1 MKNFFLHG
9 KRSNKSR
16 NRSKTAAYRKQHT
29 HRAKTQAD
37 IPGTSSGLKSYS
49 DPKPSS
55 EPKPSSDPKSSSDPK
70 PSSEPKPFSEP
81 KSSSSRGLP
90 QEDWPHLDSEDLA
103 IPEIHIRRPSDQP
116 ADGSDGQT
124 ARRPEGIS
132 VAESRRH
139 RQREDEPVSDDN
151 LAIPEYHPHP
161 KKQNKE

>member
-1 MKNFFLHG
+1 MKNFFLRG
-9 KRSNKSR
+9 KRSDKSR

-37 IPGTSSGLKSYS
+37 IPGTSSGLKS
-49 DPKPSS
+49 
-55 EPKPSSDPKSSSDPK
+55 
-70 PSSEPKPFSEP
+70 SSEPKPFSEPKPYSDP

-103 IPEIHIRRPSDQP
+103 IPEIHIRRPSDPP

>member
-1 MKNFFLHG
+1 MKNFFLRG
-9 KRSNKSR
+9 KRSDKSR
-16 NRSKTAAYRKQHT
+16 NKSKTAAYRKQHT
-29 HRAKTQAD
+29 HRAKTPED
-37 IPGTSSGLKSYS
+37 IPGTSSGLKSSS

-55 EPKPSSDPKSSSDPK
+55 EPKPSSD
-70 PSSEPKPFSEP
+70 P

-103 IPEIHIRRPSDQP
+103 IPEIHIRKPSDP
-116 ADGSDGQT
+116 STDGSAGQT

>member
-16 NRSKTAAYRKQHT
+16 DKSKTAAYRKQHT
-29 HRAKTQAD
+29 HRAKTQAN

-49 DPKPSS
+49 DPKPS
-55 EPKPSSDPKSSSDPK
+55 
-70 PSSEPKPFSEP
+70 SEP

-116 ADGSDGQT
+116 ADGSGGQT